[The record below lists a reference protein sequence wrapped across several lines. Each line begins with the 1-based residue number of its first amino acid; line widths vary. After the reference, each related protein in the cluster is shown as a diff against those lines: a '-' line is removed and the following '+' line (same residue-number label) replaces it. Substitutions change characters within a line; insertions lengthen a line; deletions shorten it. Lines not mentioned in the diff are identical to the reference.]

1 MRFVVVLSLLLAGL
15 GVVGCKGGSS
25 PRRGGDGG
33 DASGETGDPCA
44 MCSPNAT
51 CLLGGGAPT
60 DADTDAADQTATSDA
75 GDDAGTSDADAEPD
89 AAVDDASDGGV
100 NADGDTDAAA
110 AADGGLDSGTTSPPA
125 PAGPCVCKPG
135 YSGDGIT
142 CTDVAAGLSGLRWE
156 LPCGADLG
164 GHVCAATTATSMTTL
179 KGEAGKTYNVTLR
192 FRGVVEQRTYTGG
205 AIDGYWVAGA
215 PAQTSGDAFN
225 IYQLGVSSPAQTFYL
240 NAGMSSIYRCF
251 VIDYQETIAM
261 AAGATVTLTADAVDG
276 HEIENL
282 DMTTDPANPI
292 IVPGVPP
299 APAAYNGQFIQ
310 MDVLSVV
317 AQ

>member
-1 MRFVVVLSLLLAGL
+1 
-15 GVVGCKGGSS
+15 
-25 PRRGGDGG
+25 
-33 DASGETGDPCA
+33 

-51 CLLGGGAPT
+51 CVQGGGPT
-60 DADTDAADQTATSDA
+60 IDGATDAADATDEGA
-75 GDDAGTSDADAEPD
+75 TDDAGADSEADASVDDADDGAV
-89 AAVDDASDGGV
+89 AAADDDASD
-100 NADGDTDAAA
+100 AI
-110 AADGGLDSGTTSPPA
+110 SSSPPA
-125 PAGPCVCKPG
+125 PTGSCVCNPG
-135 YSGDGIT
+135 FAGDGIT
-142 CTDVAAGLSGLRWE
+142 CTDVAAGLSGLRWA

-164 GHVCAATTATSMTTL
+164 GHVCAATTAMSMSTL
-179 KGEAGKTYNVTLR
+179 KGEAGKTYDVTLR

-205 AIDGYWVAGA
+205 TIDGYWVSGA
-215 PAQTSGDAFN
+215 PAPTPGDAFN
-225 IYQLGVSSPAQTFYL
+225 IYQLGISSPAQTFYL
-240 NAGMSSIYRCF
+240 NAGASSIYRCF
-251 VIDYQETIAM
+251 AIDYQETIAM

-292 IVPGVPP
+292 IVPDVPP

>member
-15 GVVGCKGGSS
+15 GVAGCKGGGS
-25 PRRGGDGG
+25 PMRDATGDGV
-33 DASGETGDPCA
+33 AVACE

-51 CLLGGGAPT
+51 CVQAGGATIDGGADAAVAT
-60 DADTDAADQTATSDA
+60 DESGADDAGVDSEADAPIDDAAD
-75 GDDAGTSDADAEPD
+75 GDVDDGDVDADAS
-89 AAVDDASDGGV
+89 DDASDAIST
-100 NADGDTDAAA
+100 NAVAAT
-110 AADGGLDSGTTSPPA
+110 GT
-125 PAGPCVCKPG
+125 CVCNPG
-135 YSGDGIT
+135 FTGDGIT

-164 GHVCAATTATSMTTL
+164 GHVCAATTAVSMTAL
-179 KGEAGKTYNVTLR
+179 KGDVGKTYNVTLR

-205 AIDGYWVAGA
+205 TTDGYWVAGA
-215 PAQTSGDAFN
+215 LAPTSGDAFN
-225 IYQLGVSSPAQTFYL
+225 IYQLGISSPAQTFYL
-240 NAGMSSIYRCF
+240 NAGASSIYRCF
-251 VIDYQETIAM
+251 AIDYQETIAM
-261 AAGATVTLTADAVDG
+261 AAGAIVTLTADAVDG

-292 IVPGVPP
+292 IVPGVQP